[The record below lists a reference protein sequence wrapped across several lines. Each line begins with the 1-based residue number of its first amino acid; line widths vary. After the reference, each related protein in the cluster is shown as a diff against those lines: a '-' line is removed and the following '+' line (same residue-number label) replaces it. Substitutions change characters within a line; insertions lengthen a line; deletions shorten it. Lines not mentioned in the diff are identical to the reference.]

1 MNPALPFIVAC
12 AVAFAMLQSCG
23 STASQPAPT
32 TLAWTHPTSY
42 AAATRAAV
50 NPTPL
55 SMPVGPWSC
64 KPVNVR
70 ATPGTI
76 LEVHGING
84 STIYTADASGRL
96 VNPTTR
102 FSLDLLMQPYATLW
116 MSVVSPADGQVEWSG
131 AEFTSIDG
139 MSATWTA
146 PSQCSIDDPLV
157 TIEIDVVSSPQAG
170 G

>member
-1 MNPALPFIVAC
+1 MNPALLRIAAI
-12 AVAFAMLQSCG
+12 AVAFVMLQSCG
-23 STASQPAPT
+23 THAGQPTPSPT
-32 TLAWTHPTSY
+32 AWTHPTSY

-55 SMPVGPWSC
+55 SMPVGPWDC

-70 ATPGTI
+70 ATPGTV
-76 LEVHGING
+76 LEVHGIYG
-84 STIYTADASGRL
+84 STSYTADASGRL
-96 VNPTTR
+96 VNPTTH
-102 FSLDLLMQPYATLW
+102 STLDMLVQPYGTLW
-116 MSVVSPADGQVEWSG
+116 MTVVSPADGHVDWSG

-157 TIEIDVVSSPQAG
+157 TIEIDVVSTPQAG